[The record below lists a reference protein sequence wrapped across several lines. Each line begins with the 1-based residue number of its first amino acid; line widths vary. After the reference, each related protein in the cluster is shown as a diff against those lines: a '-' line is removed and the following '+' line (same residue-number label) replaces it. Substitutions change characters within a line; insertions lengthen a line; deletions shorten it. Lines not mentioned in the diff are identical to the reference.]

1 MMSYDGG
8 GGGDDGE
15 EEENN
20 YDDDIVEF
28 RLRST
33 VDNNSTTIIKIHQ
46 LNVCECVGVCVGVK
60 IMRRRVLYRIGRN
73 S

>member
-1 MMSYDGG
+1 MMSYDDGGGGGGG

-46 LNVCECVGVCVGVK
+46 LNV
-60 IMRRRVLYRIGRN
+60 
-73 S
+73 